1 MNKLY
6 LYPLWVRIWH
16 WINAMLFITLIV
28 TGLYIHYT
36 PEWLSGLDFRT
47 SVITHNIIGILLGL
61 LFVFFII
68 ANYVTG
74 NNIHYKVKFKGLPKR
89 LFRQTVYYMM
99 GIFRGEP
106 HPYSATLVNK
116 FNPLQQL
123 TYIGVMLGLFP
134 PLVITGLILLFPLQ
148 AVELT
153 GTPNVIAWVALAHAI
168 LGFFSSI
175 FIVVH
180 IYIATTGGTP
190 WSNFRAM
197 LTGWHYE
204 EKE

>member
-1 MNKLY
+1 M
-6 LYPLWVRIWH
+6 WH
-16 WINAMLFITLIV
+16 WINAILFITLII

-36 PEWLSGLDFRT
+36 PGWLSIFDFRI
-47 SVITHNIIGILLGL
+47 SVITHNVAGL
-61 LFVFFII
+61 SLVLVFVFFII
-68 ANYVTG
+68 SNYVTG

-89 LFRQTVYYMM
+89 LVRQTVYYMI
-99 GIFRGEP
+99 GIFRGDP
-106 HPYSATLVNK
+106 HPYSPSLTSK

-134 PLVITGLILLFPLQ
+134 PLVITGLVLLFPLQ
-148 AVELT
+148 AAELT
-153 GTPNVIAWVALAHAI
+153 GTPDIIVWVALTHSI
-168 LGFFSSI
+168 LAFFSSI
-175 FIVVH
+175 FILVH

-204 EKE
+204 ESEK